1 MSVVETLMRWGFRQ
15 STLTVAFGSVLSQ
28 SHGESV
34 DLEYVGLTLLEF
46 ELFEEQTSCCFLM
59 QAEQS
64 G

>member
-1 MSVVETLMRWGFRQ
+1 MRWGFRR